1 MKQPTF
7 VTILA
12 IALLSLFTFA
22 EATNA
27 QDPHHPENNAAA
39 QPRQPPGMTSMP
51 MMGMMRSMPMM
62 AEMMR
67 MMSID
72 AGAIPTDHIEGRIAF
87 LRTELK
93 LNESQ
98 TNAWNSF
105 ADALRASTQKLE
117 AVKRS
122 LTDSDAPDQTHV
134 LTPASRLDQQDR
146 WLSARLD
153 AIRAIKPALHGLYS
167 VLSDDQK
174 EAANDLLIPQL
185 GLPHMAGM
193 PGQMPLR
200 QMPSAMQPG
209 RMPPKAQ

>member
-1 MKQPTF
+1 MKNPTF

-12 IALLSLFTFA
+12 IALLSMFSFA
-22 EATNA
+22 EVANA
-27 QDPHHPENNAAA
+27 QDPHHPESNAAA
-39 QPRQPPGMTSMP
+39 QPRQSPGMTSMP

-62 AEMMR
+62 AEMIGT
-67 MMSID
+67 MSID

-117 AVKRS
+117 AAKRS
-122 LTDSDAPDQTHV
+122 LTDRDAPNQTHV
-134 LTPASRLDQQDR
+134 PTPASRLDQQDR

-153 AIRAIKPALHGLYS
+153 AIRAIKPALDGLYT

-174 EAANDLLIPQL
+174 QAANDLLIAQL
-185 GLPHMAGM
+185 GLPHMSGM
-193 PGQMPLR
+193 PKQMPPR
-200 QMPSAMQPG
+200 
-209 RMPPKAQ
+209 